1 MSLGAL
7 LLHNWRLRRI
17 RLAMQAATRR
27 MLAYEAAYG
36 HLPFTR
42 EHSAGD

>member
-1 MSLGAL
+1 MPMSVWGLWSL

-17 RLAMQAATRR
+17 RRAMRAATRR

-36 HLPFTR
+36 HLPFT
-42 EHSAGD
+42 